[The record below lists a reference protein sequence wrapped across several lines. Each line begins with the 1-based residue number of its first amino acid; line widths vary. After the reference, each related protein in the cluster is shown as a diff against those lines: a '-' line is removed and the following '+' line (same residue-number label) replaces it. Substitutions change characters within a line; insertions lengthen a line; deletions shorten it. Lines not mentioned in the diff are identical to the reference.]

1 MSSTPSLNFDVARSQ
16 MLAQQLRTCEV
27 TDQRVLDVLATTP
40 RESFVPQGFAE
51 LAFADTSIPIGH
63 DQHML
68 TPQLEGQIL
77 QTLQIRSI
85 DEILE
90 IGTGTGYLTACLARL
105 GAQVKSVDIFPE
117 FVSAA
122 ERRFSEQRLTGITL
136 ESADATTHEWE
147 NAFDVVII
155 SAALPQLTSRYTDL
169 LKPGGR
175 MFVFIGVDP
184 VIKACLVTRST
195 DDSLETET
203 LFETSVAPMINA
215 RSDAAFEL

>member
-1 MSSTPSLNFDVARSQ
+1 MSSTASLNLEAARSQ

-27 TDQRVLDVLATTP
+27 TDPHVLDVLATTP
-40 RESFVPQGFAE
+40 REAFVPSGFSE
-51 LAFADTSIPIGH
+51 LAFADTAIPIGH
-63 DQHML
+63 GQSML

-85 DEILE
+85 EEVME
-90 IGTGTGYLTACLARL
+90 IGTGMGYLTACLARL
-105 GAQVKSVDIFPE
+105 GSRVHSIDIFPE
-117 FVSAA
+117 FTSAA
-122 ERRFSEQRLTGITL
+122 ERRFSEQRLTGIQV
-136 ESADATTHEWE
+136 EAADANTYEWPGR
-147 NAFDVVII
+147 FDVIVI

-175 MFVFIGVDP
+175 MFVFTGVDP
-184 VIKACLVTRST
+184 VIKAQLVIRST
-195 DDSLETET
+195 EEDFETET